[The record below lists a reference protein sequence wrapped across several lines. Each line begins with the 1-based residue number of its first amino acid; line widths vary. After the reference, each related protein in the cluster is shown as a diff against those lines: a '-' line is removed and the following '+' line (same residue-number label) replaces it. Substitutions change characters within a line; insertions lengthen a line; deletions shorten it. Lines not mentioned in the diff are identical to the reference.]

1 MLKDILLEKEL
12 FIFDMDGTIT
22 DTEPLHF
29 LSYQRTLAELFP
41 GFVLTEEE
49 FLSCYVGHPET
60 EIYALLQKAHGIV
73 FADDVFFQKRIE
85 HLFRLVRE
93 VHLVTAPF
101 YRQICSL
108 FPEKEKIMLTSQR
121 LEVLARFR
129 QEVDFGGCLS
139 RYISVAGEHGGKP
152 EMCIRDRARAI
163 EAALDGIN
171 PLNAGKKKEEAL
183 SMLKKWFPQME
194 DFAGQLKKYK
204 VTIADPVSY
213 THLDVYKRQV

>member
-1 MLKDILLEKEL
+1 MLKDILAEKEL

-29 LSYQRTLAELFP
+29 MSYQCTLAELFP

-85 HLFRLVRE
+85 HLFHLVRE
-93 VHLVTAPF
+93 VHLLTAPF

-121 LEVLARFR
+121 PEVLARFR
-129 QEVDFGGCLS
+129 QEVDFGGYLS

-152 EMCIRDRARAI
+152 ARLQDPMRYFGYLPEQI
-163 EAALDGIN
+163 VI
-171 PLNAGKKKEEAL
+171 
-183 SMLKKWFPQME
+183 FE
-194 DFAGQLKKYK
+194 DFMPTLTCAKKNGIYA
-204 VTIADPVSY
+204 VGVC
-213 THLDVYKRQV
+213 HRFNRLDDTCCDMRIQIDRELDI